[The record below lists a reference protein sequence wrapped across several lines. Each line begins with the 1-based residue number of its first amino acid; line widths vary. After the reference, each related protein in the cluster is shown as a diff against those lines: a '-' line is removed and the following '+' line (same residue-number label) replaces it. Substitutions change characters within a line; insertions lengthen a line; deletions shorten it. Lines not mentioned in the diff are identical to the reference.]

1 METNSHCMK
10 RFHVMKYLEKKSSN
24 IEERLKKEKIRNFFR
39 SKKNYTTL
47 FVFGQLWVAAIS
59 ILSNQL
65 VRIDFDL
72 PFCAAILPLVRAI
85 YVIFFITQGFNVVYI
100 IYLRFKN
107 EINTLTATITPTV
120 SFIISGLIFSFTFVI
135 TMC

>member
-1 METNSHCMK
+1 MK
-10 RFHVMKYLEKKSSN
+10 RFHVMKFQEKKSSN
-24 IEERLKKEKIRNFFR
+24 FKGKLEKEQIRNFFR
-39 SKKNYTTL
+39 SKKSYTTL
-47 FVFGQLWVAAIS
+47 FVFGQLWVALIS

-85 YVIFFITQGFNVVYI
+85 YVIFFITQGFNFVYI
-100 IYLRFKN
+100 IYLRFKK
-107 EINTLTATITPTV
+107 EINTLTATITPT
-120 SFIISGLIFSFTFVI
+120 SNFIISGLIFSFTFVI

>member
-1 METNSHCMK
+1 MK
-10 RFHVMKYLEKKSSN
+10 RFHVTKYLEKKSSN
-24 IEERLKKEKIRNFFR
+24 IEEKLEKERIRNFFR
-39 SKKNYTTL
+39 NKKAYTIL
-47 FVFGQLWVAAIS
+47 FVFGQFWVAAIS

-100 IYLRFKN
+100 RYLRFKN
-107 EINTLTATITPTV
+107 EINTITATITPI
-120 SFIISGLIFSFTFVI
+120 SNFIISGLIFSFTFVI

>member
-1 METNSHCMK
+1 MK
-10 RFHVMKYLEKKSSN
+10 RFHVMKYLEKKSGN
-24 IEERLKKEKIRNFFR
+24 IEGKLEKEQIRNFFR

-85 YVIFFITQGFNVVYI
+85 YVIFFITQGFNFVYI
-100 IYLRFKN
+100 IYLRFKK
-107 EINTLTATITPTV
+107 EINTLTATITPT
-120 SFIISGLIFSFTFVI
+120 SNFIISGLIFSFTFVI

>member
-1 METNSHCMK
+1 MK
-10 RFHVMKYLEKKSSN
+10 RLHRMKYNEKKSSN
-24 IEERLKKEKIRNFFR
+24 IEEILEKEQIRNFFR
-39 SKKNYTTL
+39 SKKSYKTL
-47 FVFGQLWVAAIS
+47 FVFGQLWVAIIS

-85 YVIFFITQGFNVVYI
+85 YVIFFITQGFNFVYI
-100 IYLRFKN
+100 IYLRFKK
-107 EINTLTATITPTV
+107 EINTLTATITPT
-120 SFIISGLIFSFTFVI
+120 SNFIISGLIFSFSFII